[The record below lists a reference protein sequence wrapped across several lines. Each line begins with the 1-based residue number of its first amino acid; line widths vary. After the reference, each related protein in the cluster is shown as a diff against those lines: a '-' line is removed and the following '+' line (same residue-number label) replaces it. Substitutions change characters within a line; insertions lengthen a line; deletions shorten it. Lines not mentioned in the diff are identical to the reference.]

1 VPFPDW
7 DEVMAD
13 IGDRIRAE
21 RQARGWSQAEMARRA
36 GLVESTVKRLE
47 SRHSSH
53 MATFVAAC
61 RALGVDM
68 GYLLSAQWQ
77 MPVRRP
83 VLSPTQ
89 VRVLAMVA
97 DGKPLSEAACQLLM
111 TRGGVASALS
121 STYRRLGVAHV
132 RRRERRQAAVRV
144 AVEHGL
150 ISPSNRT
157 S

>member
-1 VPFPDW
+1 
-7 DEVMAD
+7 MAD

-21 RQARGWSQAEMARRA
+21 RQARGWSQSEMARRA

-61 RALGVDM
+61 RALDVDM
-68 GYLLSAQWQ
+68 GYLLSAQWK
-77 MPVRRP
+77 MPDLRP
-83 VLSPTQ
+83 VLSPAQ

-97 DGKPLSEAACQLLM
+97 DGKSLSAAAWQLSM
-111 TRGGVASALS
+111 TRGGVASTLS

-132 RRRERRQAAVRV
+132 RRRDRRQEAVRV
-144 AVEHGL
+144 AVQHGL
-150 ISPSNRT
+150 IAAPNRT